1 MSLTDKINSWFGDYE
16 EPVADES
23 YQDSRVSEEEPRIQR
38 SSRVMSLRSSKG
50 EEVINKKIMLFE
62 PSIFSDVKAIASRLL
77 SGEAAVINFQKMD
90 DQQAH
95 RVVDFLSG
103 VIFAIDGEISRVGD
117 KIFLCTPREFTV
129 EGDIHDNNVRQTDF

>member
-16 EPVADES
+16 EPVAES
-23 YQDSRVSEEEPRIQR
+23 YQDARVSEEEPRSQR

>member
-16 EPVADES
+16 EPVAES
-23 YQDSRVSEEEPRIQR
+23 YQDSRASEEEPRSQR

-62 PSIFSDVKAIASRLL
+62 PSIFSDVKVIASRLL

-129 EGDIHDNNVRQTDF
+129 EGDIHDNNVH